1 MMRNFNIDLNMVHS
15 ARQIAEIEEEME
27 REVARQEAE
36 EMRKVQEFRVPIIEQ
51 LELLSAQAQKQNALL
66 QEENE
71 RQKEQLQIA
80 EQNEKLAKKEARRSK
95 LFAIITFC
103 VATAISIASLIVA
116 IVK

>member
-1 MMRNFNIDLNMVHS
+1 MGNFNNDLNSIHS
-15 ARQIAEIEEEME
+15 ARQLAEIEEEMK
-27 REVARQEAE
+27 REKVRQEAE
-36 EMRKVQEFRVPIIEQ
+36 EIKKERRQNAPIIEK
-51 LELLSAQAQKQNALL
+51 LERLTEQTQQQNILL

-71 RQKEQLQIA
+71 RQQEQLRIA
-80 EQNEKLAKKEARRSK
+80 AQNEKLAKKEARRSK

>member
-1 MMRNFNIDLNMVHS
+1 MKNFNMNFNTIHS
-15 ARQIAEIEEEME
+15 ARQFAEIEKE
-27 REVARQEAE
+27 REREMARQMEE
-36 EMRKVQEFRVPIIEQ
+36 EMRKVEQFRVPIIDH
-51 LELLSAQAQKQNALL
+51 LELLSEQAQEQLVLL

-80 EQNEKLAKKEARRSK
+80 EQNGKLAKKEARRSK
-95 LFAIITFC
+95 IFAIVTFC

>member
-1 MMRNFNIDLNMVHS
+1 MKNFNIDFNTIHS
-15 ARQIAEIEEEME
+15 ARQLAEIEREME
-27 REVARQEAE
+27 REAARQEAE

-51 LELLSAQAQKQNALL
+51 LELLSEQTQKQNVLL

-71 RQKEQLQIA
+71 RQKKQLQVA
-80 EQNEKLAKKEARRSK
+80 EENEKLAKKEARRSK
-95 LFAIITFC
+95 IFAIITFC

>member
-1 MMRNFNIDLNMVHS
+1 MKHFDIDLNTIHS
-15 ARQIAEIEEEME
+15 ARQFAEIEKETEHEM
-27 REVARQEAE
+27 ARQMEE
-36 EMRKVQEFRVPIIEQ
+36 EMRKVQEFRVPIIDH
-51 LELLSAQAQKQNALL
+51 LELLSEQTQKQNALL

-80 EQNEKLAKKEARRSK
+80 EQNEKLAMKEARRSK
-95 LFAIITFC
+95 IFAVVTFC

>member
-1 MMRNFNIDLNMVHS
+1 MKHFNIDLNTIHS
-15 ARQIAEIEEEME
+15 ARQFAEIEKETE
-27 REVARQEAE
+27 RKMARQEAE
-36 EMRKVQEFRVPIIEQ
+36 EMRNAQQFRAPIIEH
-51 LELLSAQAQKQNALL
+51 LELLSEQTQKQNALL

-80 EQNEKLAKKEARRSK
+80 EQNEKLANQEARRSK